1 VDGSCARHGRSGRS
15 FPAWSCSTPHAKPPR
30 LSGTQA
36 GEVGRQS
43 CSLSMRRPE
52 FRSSRRSRRKSG
64 STLPNRFYAFY
75 VHLRWP
81 LTGRCGG
88 VASHRSRHVGSRLL
102 RNRYRRCGRR
112 REEQARPEALDSAAS
127 KVRECR
133 WAVATS
139 SARAHPLG
147 AFAPW
152 TSSSTDNLQLV
163 GGVIESLTSAPR
175 GTSVIVGVDDVHT
188 SPPRRCARRSRAT
201 PKPMT
206 CA

>member
-1 VDGSCARHGRSGRS
+1 MVVRPII
-15 FPAWSCSTPHAKPPR
+15 PAWSCSTPHAKPPR

-43 CSLSMRRPE
+43 CSLSMSWPE
-52 FRSSRRSRRKSG
+52 FRSSRRSRRKSA
-64 STLPNRFYAFY
+64 STVPDRFYA
-75 VHLRWP
+75 R
-81 LTGRCGG
+81 
-88 VASHRSRHVGSRLL
+88 VAKSRF
-102 RNRYRRCGRR
+102 
-112 REEQARPEALDSAAS
+112 ARAALDSAAS

-139 SARAHPLG
+139 SARALPLG

>member
-1 VDGSCARHGRSGRS
+1 MVVRPIIA
-15 FPAWSCSTPHAKPPR
+15 AWSCSTPHAKPPR

-43 CSLSMRRPE
+43 CSLSMSWPE
-52 FRSSRRSRRKSG
+52 FCSSRRSRRTSR
-64 STLPNRFYAFY
+64 STLPDRFYAFY
-75 VHLRWP
+75 VHLKWP
-81 LTGRCGG
+81 LTGRADKLRIIEAAMSDRDSSGIVIGG
-88 VASHRSRHVGSRLL
+88 AAGVGKSRL
-102 RNRYRRCGRR
+102 
-112 REEQARPEALDSAAS
+112 AREALNAAAS
-127 KVRECR
+127 QGRECR
-133 WAVATS
+133 WALATS
-139 SARAHPLG
+139 SARALPLV

-152 TSSSTDNLQLV
+152 TSSSTDNLLLA

-175 GTSVIVGVDDVHT
+175 GTSVIVAVDDVHT

>member
-1 VDGSCARHGRSGRS
+1 MVVRPII
-15 FPAWSCSTPHAKPPR
+15 PAWSCSTPHARPPR

-43 CSLSMRRPE
+43 CSLSMSWQE
-52 FRSSRRSRRKSG
+52 FRSSRRSPRKSRN
-64 STLPNRFYAFY
+64 TLPDRFYAFY

-81 LTGRCGG
+81 LTGRAEELRVIEAAMSDRGSSGIVIGG
-88 VASHRSRHVGSRLL
+88 AAGVGKSRF
-102 RNRYRRCGRR
+102 
-112 REEQARPEALDSAAS
+112 AREALDSAAS
-127 KVRECR
+127 KGRECR

-139 SARAHPLG
+139 SARALPLG

-152 TSSSTDNLQLV
+152 TSGSTDNLQLV

-188 SPPRRCARRSRAT
+188 SAPRRCARRSRAT

>member
-1 VDGSCARHGRSGRS
+1 MVVRPII
-15 FPAWSCSTPHAKPPR
+15 PAWSCSTPHAKPPR

-43 CSLSMRRPE
+43 CSLSMSWPE

-64 STLPNRFYAFY
+64 STLPDRFYAFY
-75 VHLRWP
+75 VHLKWP
-81 LTGRCGG
+81 LTGRAEKLRVIEAAMSDRGSSGIVIGG
-88 VASHRSRHVGSRLL
+88 AAGVGKSRF
-102 RNRYRRCGRR
+102 
-112 REEQARPEALDSAAS
+112 AREALDSAAS

-139 SARAHPLG
+139 SARTLPLG

-152 TSSSTDNLQLV
+152 TSSSTDNLQLA

-175 GTSVIVGVDDVHT
+175 STSVIVGVDDVHT